1 MKNFASLW
9 VKFNLFSMHLLNK
22 LDKTK
27 LYMKKTNNIYLKN
40 KLINKF
46 KKTKKKKPNNELKK
60 KDLRS
65 GEW

>member
-1 MKNFASLW
+1 
-9 VKFNLFSMHLLNK
+9 MHLLNK

-27 LYMKKTNNIYLKN
+27 LYMKKTNNIYLK
-40 KLINKF
+40 
-46 KKTKKKKPNNELKK
+46 KKNPNNELKK